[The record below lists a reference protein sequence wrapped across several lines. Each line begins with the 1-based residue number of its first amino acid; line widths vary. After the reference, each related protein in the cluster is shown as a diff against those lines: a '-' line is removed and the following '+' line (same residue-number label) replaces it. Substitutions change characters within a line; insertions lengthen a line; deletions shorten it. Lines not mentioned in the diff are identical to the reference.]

1 MLNRKEIT
9 TIIMLTIILAFVISL
24 VKTLELFLYTLL
36 SVFLIF
42 MINITAKKITS
53 FYFDTE
59 IEIKLWE
66 IKRVGLFYFIGLI
79 PIATPHPSHKLKRPF
94 PIGAFLPI
102 IVKVLSLGYLNWMA
116 CFVFDVKSKIY
127 KAAKRHGLYTF
138 SEISEFHLGLIA
150 AAGIFANLIFAI
162 IGYFICLPEQMNFV
176 KLSIW
181 FAFFNM
187 LPVSDLDG
195 NKIFFGNLTL
205 WSFLASIVL
214 IGLFYSLFVI

>member
-9 TIIMLTIILAFVISL
+9 TIIILTIILAFVISL
-24 VKTLELFLYTLL
+24 VETLELFLYALL

-42 MINITAKKITS
+42 MINITAKKIIS

-66 IKRVGLFYFIGLI
+66 IKRYGFK
-79 PIATPHPSHKLKRPF
+79 THKHFKRAF
-94 PIGAFLPI
+94 PIGAFLPVI
-102 IVKVLSLGYLNWMA
+102 AKVLSMGYLNWMA

-150 AAGIFANLIFAI
+150 AAGILANLLFAI
-162 IGYFICLPEQMNFV
+162 IGYFIGLPEQMNFV

-187 LPVSDLDG
+187 LPISDLDG
-195 NKIFFGNLTL
+195 NKLFFGNLVL
-205 WSFLASIVL
+205 WSFLASITL
-214 IGLFYSLFVI
+214 IGLAYSIFVI

>member
-1 MLNRKEIT
+1 MLNRKEIIVIT
-9 TIIMLTIILAFVISL
+9 FLTIILAFVISL
-24 VKTLELFLYTLL
+24 VQTLELFLYALL

-53 FYFDTE
+53 FYFDSE

-66 IKRVGLFYFIGLI
+66 IKRYGWTAGQHFKK
-79 PIATPHPSHKLKRPF
+79 AF
-94 PIGAFLPI
+94 PAGAFLPI
-102 IVKVLSLGYLNWMA
+102 IAKVLSLGYLNWMA

-150 AAGIFANLIFAI
+150 AAGILANLIFAI
-162 IGYFICLPEQMNFV
+162 IGYFIGIPEQMNFV

-187 LPVSDLDG
+187 LPISDLDG

-214 IGLFYSLFVI
+214 IGLFYSIFVI

>member
-1 MLNRKEIT
+1 MLNQKEII
-9 TIIMLTIILAFVISL
+9 TITILTIILAFIISL
-24 VKTLELFLYTLL
+24 VETLELFLYALL

-42 MINITAKKITS
+42 MINITAKKVVS

-66 IKRVGLFYFIGLI
+66 IKRYGFKTHKYFKK
-79 PIATPHPSHKLKRPF
+79 SF
-94 PIGAFLPI
+94 PAGAFLPI
-102 IVKVLSLGYLNWMA
+102 IMKVLSIGYLNWMA

-127 KAAKRHGLYTF
+127 KTAKRHGLYTF

-162 IGYFICLPEQMNFV
+162 IGYFIGLPEQMNFV
-176 KLSIW
+176 TLSIW
-181 FAFFNM
+181 FAFFNV
-187 LPVSDLDG
+187 LPISNLDG

-205 WSFLASIVL
+205 WSFITSIIL
-214 IGLFYSLFVI
+214 IGLFYSTFVI

>member
-9 TIIMLTIILAFVISL
+9 TIIILTIILAFVISL
-24 VKTLELFLYTLL
+24 VETLELFLYALL

-42 MINITAKKITS
+42 MINIATKKVVS

-66 IKRVGLFYFIGLI
+66 IKRVGLFYFIGMI
-79 PIATPHPSHKLKRPF
+79 PVTTPHPSHKLKRPF
-94 PIGAFLPI
+94 PMGAFLPLI
-102 IVKVLSLGYLNWMA
+102 IKVLSVGYLNWMA

-150 AAGIFANLIFAI
+150 AAGILANLLFAI
-162 IGYFICLPEQMNFV
+162 IGYFIGLPEQMNFV

-187 LPVSDLDG
+187 LPISDLDG

>member
-9 TIIMLTIILAFVISL
+9 TIIILAIILAFVISL
-24 VKTLELFLYTLL
+24 VETLELFLYVLL

-42 MINITAKKITS
+42 IINITAKKVVS
-53 FYFDTE
+53 FYLDTE

-79 PIATPHPSHKLKRPF
+79 PITTPHPSHKLKRPF
-94 PIGAFLPI
+94 PLGAFLPI
-102 IVKVLSLGYLNWMA
+102 IMKVLSVGYLNWMA

-127 KAAKRHGLYTF
+127 KTAKRHGLYTF
-138 SEISEFHLGLIA
+138 SEISEFHIGLIA

-162 IGYFICLPEQMNFV
+162 IGYFIGLPEQMNFIT
-176 KLSIW
+176 LSIW
-181 FAFFNM
+181 FAFFNI
-187 LPVSDLDG
+187 LPISELDG

-214 IGLFYSLFVI
+214 IGLLYSILVI

>member
-1 MLNRKEIT
+1 MLDRKEA
-9 TIIMLTIILAFVISL
+9 TIITILTVILGFIISL
-24 VKTLELFLYTLL
+24 AETLELFLYALV

-42 MINITAKKITS
+42 MINITAKKIVS

-59 IEIKLWE
+59 IKIKLWE
-66 IKRVGLFYFIGLI
+66 IKRYGFQASKHFKK
-79 PIATPHPSHKLKRPF
+79 AF
-94 PIGAFLPI
+94 PAGAFLPI
-102 IVKVLSLGYLNWMA
+102 IVKVVSFGYLNWMA
-116 CFVFDVKSKIY
+116 CFVFDVKLKIY
-127 KAAKRHGLYTF
+127 KTAKRHGLYTF

-162 IGYFICLPEQMNFV
+162 IGYLIGLPEQMDFV

-187 LPVSDLDG
+187 LPISDLDG

-205 WSFLASIVL
+205 WGFLASIVL
-214 IGLFYSLFVI
+214 IGLVYSTFVM

>member
-9 TIIMLTIILAFVISL
+9 VIIMLAVILAFVISL
-24 VKTLELFLYTLL
+24 VETLEIFLYVLL

-42 MINITAKKITS
+42 IINITAKKVAS

-79 PIATPHPSHKLKRPF
+79 PVTTPHPSHKLKHPF
-94 PIGAFLPI
+94 PIGVFLPI
-102 IVKVLSLGYLNWMA
+102 IAKVLSIGYLNWMA
-116 CFVFDVKSKIY
+116 CFVFDAKAKIY
-127 KAAKRHGLYTF
+127 RAAKRHGLYTF
-138 SEISEFHLGLIA
+138 SEINEAHLGLIA
-150 AAGIFANLIFAI
+150 AAGIVANLIFAM
-162 IGYFICLPEQMNFV
+162 IGYSIGLPEQMNFV

-187 LPVSDLDG
+187 FPISDLDG
-195 NKIFFGNLTL
+195 NKIFFGNLVM
-205 WSFLASIVL
+205 WSCLATITL
-214 IGLFYSLFVI
+214 IGLFYTLFVI